1 MIPVAPISLTFLLII
16 TLGPLALII
25 LVVWAVLLFS
35 QPRRRANFKNNPWPR
50 ILLLIP
56 LLVLGVYYAGFQ
68 WAVYQFDKEFEQEL
82 ASRQHVLKE
91 PGRFAGVDMPAGTEL
106 ELAVLGDPDSVS
118 WARFPAAVMVG
129 GAPVLALKRP
139 RPDLADSNWQLTMA
153 GDAELEGWQCDGRQM
168 LEMKADPSAESGF
181 QFVSCF
187 LAKGNQIT
195 GWSPYA
201 AATNVNEA
209 PAFVLDLPAGT
220 LVQARPAGTLYIDG
234 QRDQDRWAIRVED
247 SGLQLRAWGLSLERA
262 YFSVDK
268 NKALLYLSQ
277 GRLVQDIQ
285 LGGFSYPAGT
295 RVSTPNYRF
304 FPQWPLLL
312 RMQLIADDD
321 SAQAKERL
329 HDLNSGQIWEEVK

>member
-1 MIPVAPISLTFLLII
+1 MIPVAPFSLTFLLLI

-25 LVVWAVLLFS
+25 LLVWAVLLFF
-35 QPRRRANFKNNPWPR
+35 QPQRRTNFKNNPWPR

-56 LLVLGVYYAGFQ
+56 LLVLAIYYAGLQ
-68 WAVYQFDKEFEQEL
+68 WSGYQFDKDLKQER

-153 GDAELEGWQCDGRQM
+153 GDAELEGWQCHGSQV

-195 GWSPYA
+195 AWSPYA
-201 AATNVNEA
+201 AAANMKDA
-209 PAFVLDLPAGT
+209 PAFSLDLPVGT
-220 LVQARPAGTLYIDG
+220 LVQARPGGTLYING
-234 QRDQDRWAIRVED
+234 ERDQDRWAVRVEAD
-247 SGLQLRAWGLSLERA
+247 DLQMRAWGLLLEQA

-268 NKALLYLSQ
+268 NKALLYLSH
-277 GRLVQDIQ
+277 GRLAQEIQ

-295 RVSTPNYRF
+295 KVSTPNYRF
-304 FPQWPLLL
+304 FPHWPLLL
-312 RMQLIADDD
+312 RMQLMSDEDT
-321 SAQAKERL
+321 AQAKERF
-329 HDLNSGQIWEEVK
+329 HDLISGQFWEGF